1 MYYGTTHLYK
11 VLYTLSLSREIMKPK
26 ERMKI
31 CHSCEYLKRGFI
43 KPSEC
48 EVCGCIIRLKVRIPS
63 EKCPMDK
70 WD

>member
-1 MYYGTTHLYK
+1 
-11 VLYTLSLSREIMKPK
+11 MKAK

-31 CHSCEYLKRGFI
+31 CHSCEHLKMGFI

-48 EVCGCIIRLKVRIPS
+48 EVCGCIIRLKVKIPS
-63 EKCPMDK
+63 EKCPIDK